1 MAGWYTTGSMWCK
14 DDRRLMAEDGRRK
27 TEVARPSSVLCP
39 LFFVLRPLF
48 IVLAILCFL
57 LCGCGE
63 DVDPNEP
70 QGFIQT
76 KGSDT
81 IVNAMQQVAE
91 NFMQAYPHVFVA
103 VTGGGSG
110 VGIASLINKT
120 CDVATA
126 SREMKPK
133 EFEMAHKR
141 KVYPKEFVV
150 AYDGVAVI
158 VNKSNPVNKLTIED
172 LHQIFT
178 GKATNWKQF
187 GGKDLS
193 IVTLSREVSSG
204 THMYFKEEVIQLSK
218 KGSTDEF
225 SRETL
230 LLTSSQAIVEEVTNN
245 EGAIGYLG
253 MGYLSDRTKAVL
265 VARGNEFYPPDVDNV
280 LKKTYPLSRPLFV
293 YTDGEPQ
300 GIIKLFI
307 DFTLKP
313 MGQKQFMDA
322 GFVPIG
328 AAVAQKD

>member
-1 MAGWYTTGSMWCK
+1 MW
-14 DDRRLMAEDGRRK
+14 LYLK
-27 TEVARPSSVLCP
+27 TEDARQKTAGFAIPGPRFSMGQSQRVSSWILASLLVVCVA
-39 LFFVLRPLF
+39 
-48 IVLAILCFL
+48 
-57 LCGCGE
+57 GCGE
-63 DVDPNEP
+63 DIDPNEP

-133 EFEMAHKR
+133 EIEMAHER
-141 KVYPKEFVV
+141 NVDPKEFVV

-172 LHQIFT
+172 LQKIFT
-178 GKATNWKQF
+178 GKAANWKQF
-187 GGKDLS
+187 GGKGIP

-204 THMYFKEEVIQLSK
+204 THMYFKEEVIQLGK
-218 KGSTDEF
+218 KDSTDEF

-230 LLTSSQAIVEEVTNN
+230 LLTSSQAIVEEVAGN
-245 EGAIGYLG
+245 EAAIGYLG

-265 VARGNEFYPPDVDNV
+265 VAKAEEFYPPDVDNV

-300 GIIKLFI
+300 GVTKLFI
-307 DFTLKP
+307 DFVLKP

-322 GFVPIG
+322 GFVPVG
-328 AAVAQKD
+328 ATVAQKD